1 MIPPQELR
9 NKSFTRS
16 GKGYDTAEVDEYLD
30 FIIEKYS
37 EIFAQCDKYDKKL
50 RIVSSRI
57 SEIQQEEEVIRRL
70 SISTQKNCDRLT
82 AEAETEAKNI
92 ILKARE
98 TAEHILGEAREK
110 AQTALALIEQKAMM
124 QIESTQKKSD
134 ALLLSARTRC
144 TKLLGDFKRE
154 IVLQRENILNIKSIS
169 EEFNSK
175 LLSMYKNHLNLLS
188 ENTYTPSID
197 LEKFTESRL
206 FDSVM
211 QEIKSDAVEI
221 ARKNTGAEYDFE
233 RELEVLK
240 ESKASIYNLKT
251 ELDETDETE
260 DAEYTEEDNNFE
272 NTDIEN
278 NGDEYQEN
286 FDDNDDGDIKVFAKT
301 GASEVNTNS
310 SSSSASTSINRD
322 FYGAAN
328 SGEDDEYDE
337 KPLATYDS
345 DDYEYEDDIAED
357 EDENYDSDD
366 NYDENNY
373 DNSDDEPGEA
383 EETDEPDETTYDND
397 EYDDINE
404 NRGNESGTKGF
415 FGLFKNKKKK
425 KKQSAK
431 RYDADDGD
439 NDEDEDD
446 VMDIFEDLDDE

>member
-16 GKGYDTAEVDEYLD
+16 GKGYDIAEVDEYLD

-82 AEAETEAKNI
+82 AEAEAEAKNI

-110 AQTALALIEQKAMM
+110 AQTALALIEQKALM

-144 TKLLGDFKRE
+144 TKLLGDFKKE
-154 IVLQRENILNIKSIS
+154 IALQRDNILSIKAIS
-169 EEFNSK
+169 EEFNTK

-197 LEKFTESRL
+197 LEKFTESKL

-211 QEIKSDAVEI
+211 QEIRTDAIEI
-221 ARKNTGAEYDFE
+221 AKKNTGIEYDFE
-233 RELEVLK
+233 KELDVLK
-240 ESKASIYNLKT
+240 ESKESIYNLKT
-251 ELDETDETE
+251 ELDETIDT
-260 DAEYTEEDNNFE
+260 DTDQEYPEEEPDSEEDNDFE
-272 NTDIEN
+272 DFEEEDDFEDIEEED
-278 NGDEYQEN
+278 DEEE
-286 FDDNDDGDIKVFAKT
+286 DIKVFAKAGT
-301 GASEVNTNS
+301 PDSTY
-310 SSSSASTSINRD
+310 SSA
-322 FYGAAN
+322 N
-328 SGEDDEYDE
+328 SNSALNADYEEYNEDQGEDEEYDE
-337 KPLATYDS
+337 KPVATYDS
-345 DDYEYEDDIAED
+345 DDYEYEDADDGDGENEDEYEEEQEDGNYDDSDYED
-357 EDENYDSDD
+357 EDYDD
-366 NYDENNY
+366 NTNEY
-373 DNSDDEPGEA
+373 
-383 EETDEPDETTYDND
+383 EETAS
-397 EYDDINE
+397 
-404 NRGNESGTKGF
+404 ESKGF
-415 FGLFKNKKKK
+415 FGLFNKNKNKKKK
-425 KKQSAK
+425 KKQQS
-431 RYDADDGD
+431 RRLDDD
-439 NDEDEDD
+439 IDDDDDD